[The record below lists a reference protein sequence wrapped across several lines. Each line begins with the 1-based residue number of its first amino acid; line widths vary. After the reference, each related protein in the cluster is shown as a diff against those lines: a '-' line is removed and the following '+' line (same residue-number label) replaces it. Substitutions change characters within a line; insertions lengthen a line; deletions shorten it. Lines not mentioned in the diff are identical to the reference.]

1 MIRNTANDILKLLK
15 NGTGLDKHKVF
26 NSPDRDIQ
34 KIISIIL
41 NECRCSM
48 ADRNGSLQKEESNAD
63 IIKIRNVIM
72 TFLSDMNELQEELV
86 LSVLTKDE
94 IIGPFIKLK
103 FTKSYDKDF
112 EKFDIQIDEPFE
124 KDFKYILGCDDD
136 NIKERVLEQIIN
148 PYIKNLIHSDRT
160 LSGRDK
166 VGAFFDKNFGKR
178 KDTNELVEEYKKIIR
193 EISSM
198 GEEKIDNTANYILK
212 NIMEN
217 RYFKNEII
225 KNAIKDTDL
234 QILGRKYV
242 TFNNL
247 VNSMTND
254 TYEMLIKKESPN
266 KQINE
271 IKQIYHDII
280 TQLLI
285 LSTNFRELT
294 KSKIEAQIKQINK
307 GISSNLYENNK
318 RYVNLETGYRNI
330 DISIDKNNHEIK
342 FVKHEDIEQ
351 AMKGLCS
358 SIKKLLKEGENLEN
372 GYFVKEVTRISYRL
386 VRINP
391 FIDGNIRTSKAV
403 VNILLQDRDIVSYF
417 DKEEKDEYINAI
429 NKAHLLIAENSKIEK
444 EYMKNLVTSP
454 EKCREIE
461 DKFLSMWI

>member
-1 MIRNTANDILKLLK
+1 MIRNTANDILELLK
-15 NGTGLDKHKVF
+15 NGTGLEKERVF

-41 NECRCSM
+41 NECRCSI
-48 ADRNGSLQKEESNAD
+48 ADRKGVTKRDENNMD
-63 IIKIRNVIM
+63 IVKIRNVVM
-72 TFLSDMNELQEELV
+72 TFLSDMQELQEELV

-112 EKFDIQIDEPFE
+112 EKFDMEIDEPFE
-124 KDFKYILGCDDD
+124 DDFKTIFGCNDD
-136 NIKERVLEQIIN
+136 NIKEKILDEIIN
-148 PYIKNLIHSDRT
+148 PYIKNLIHNDRT
-160 LSGRDK
+160 LSERDK
-166 VGAFFDKNFGKR
+166 IGAFFDRNFGKR
-178 KDTNELVEEYKKIIR
+178 KDDSELIEEYKKIIK
-193 EISSM
+193 EISTM
-198 GEEKIDNTANYILK
+198 EEDKIDNTANYILK

-217 RYFKNEII
+217 RFFKNEII

-234 QILGRKYV
+234 QILGRRHV

-271 IKQIYHDII
+271 IKQIYYDIVS
-280 TQLLI
+280 QLII
-285 LSTNFRELT
+285 LSTDFRELT
-294 KSKIEAQIKQINK
+294 KSKIESQIKQINK

-318 RYVNLETGYRNI
+318 RYVNPETGYRNI
-330 DISIDKNNHEIK
+330 NTSIEKNNREIR

-351 AMKGLCS
+351 AMKKLTL
-358 SIKKLLKEGENLEN
+358 SIKKLLKDGEKLEDRE
-372 GYFVKEVTRISYRL
+372 FIKEITRISYRL

-403 VNILLQDRDIVSYF
+403 ANILLQDRDMVSYF
-417 DKEEKDEYINAI
+417 DKEERDEYINTI

-444 EYMKNLVTSP
+444 EYMNNLVTNQ
-454 EKCREIE
+454 ENCREIE
-461 DKFLSMWI
+461 DKFLYMWM

>member
-1 MIRNTANDILKLLK
+1 MIRNTANSILELLK
-15 NGTGLDKHKVF
+15 NGTGLEKERVF

-41 NECRCSM
+41 NECRCSI
-48 ADRNGSLQKEESNAD
+48 ADRNGVTKKEESNMD
-63 IIKIRNVIM
+63 IVKIRNVVM
-72 TFLSDMNELQEELV
+72 TFLSDMQELQEELV

-94 IIGPFIKLK
+94 IMGPFIKLK
-103 FTKSYDKDF
+103 FTKGYDKDF
-112 EKFDIQIDEPFE
+112 EKFDMEIDEPFE
-124 KDFKYILGCDDD
+124 DDFKTIFGCNDD
-136 NIKERVLEQIIN
+136 NVKEKILDEIIN
-148 PYIKNLIHSDRT
+148 PYIKNLIHNDRT
-160 LSGRDK
+160 LSERDK
-166 VGAFFDKNFGKR
+166 IGAFFDRNFGKR
-178 KDTNELVEEYKKIIR
+178 KDNNELIKEYKQIIK
-193 EISSM
+193 EISTI
-198 GEEKIDNTANYILK
+198 GEDKIDNTANYILK

-234 QILGRKYV
+234 QILGRRYV

-271 IKQIYHDII
+271 IKQIYYDIVS
-280 TQLLI
+280 QLTI
-285 LSTNFRELT
+285 LSTDFRELT
-294 KSKIEAQIKQINK
+294 KSKIESQIKQINK

-318 RYVNLETGYRNI
+318 RYVNPETGYRNI
-330 DISIDKNNHEIK
+330 DTSIEKNNHEIR
-342 FVKHEDIEQ
+342 FVKHEYIEQ
-351 AMKGLCS
+351 AMKKLTL
-358 SIKKLLKEGENLEN
+358 SIKKLLKDGEDLEDRE
-372 GYFVKEVTRISYRL
+372 FIKEVTRISYRL

-403 VNILLQDRDIVSYF
+403 ANILLQDRDMVSYF
-417 DKEEKDEYINAI
+417 DKEETDEYINTI

-444 EYMKNLVTSP
+444 EYMNNLVTNQ

-461 DKFLSMWI
+461 DKFLYMWM

>member
-1 MIRNTANDILKLLK
+1 MIRNTANDILELLK
-15 NGTGLDKHKVF
+15 NGTGLDKEEVF
-26 NSPDRDIQ
+26 ESRNRDVQ

-41 NECRCSM
+41 NECICSL
-48 ADRNGSLQKEESNAD
+48 ADRNGTTQKDENNMD
-63 IIKIRNVIM
+63 FVKVKNVVM
-72 TFLSDMNELQEELV
+72 TFLSNMQELQEELV

-103 FTKSYDKDF
+103 FTKKYDKDF
-112 EKFDIQIDEPFE
+112 EKFDLEIEEPFE
-124 KDFKYILGCDDD
+124 EDFKDILGYNDEV
-136 NIKERVLEQIIN
+136 IKEKIIEEIIN
-148 PYIKNLIHSDRT
+148 PYIKNLIHNDRT

-166 VGAFFDKNFGKR
+166 IGEFFDRNFGKR
-178 KDTNELVEEYKKIIR
+178 KDTNELIEDYKQILR

-198 GEEKIDNTANYILK
+198 GEEKINNTASYILK

-247 VNSMTND
+247 TNSMTND
-254 TYEMLIKKESPN
+254 VYEMLIKKESPN

-271 IKQIYHDII
+271 IKQIYYDIV

-285 LSTNFRELT
+285 LSTDFSELT
-294 KSKIEAQIKQINK
+294 KSKIEGQIKQINK

-318 RYVNLETGYRNI
+318 RYVNPETGYRNI
-330 DISIDKNNHEIK
+330 DTSIEKDNCEIK
-342 FVKHEDIEQ
+342 FVKHEDIEE
-351 AMKGLCS
+351 AMKNLS
-358 SIKKLLKEGENLEN
+358 LSIKKLLKESEKLDSRS
-372 GYFVKEVTRISYRL
+372 FIREVTRINYRL

-403 VNILLQDRDIVSYF
+403 ANILLQNKDMISYF
-417 DKEEKDEYINAI
+417 DKEKIDDYINTI
-429 NKAHLLIAENSKIEK
+429 NKAHILIAEDSKVEK
-444 EYMKNLVTSP
+444 EYMKNLVSDP

-461 DKFLSMWI
+461 DKFLSMWM

>member
-15 NGTGLDKHKVF
+15 NGTGLEKDRVF
-26 NSPDRDIQ
+26 DSPDRDIK

-41 NECRCSM
+41 NECRCSL
-48 ADRNGSLQKEESNAD
+48 ADRNGSIKKEESNMD
-63 IIKIRNVIM
+63 IVKIRNVVM
-72 TFLSDMNELQEELV
+72 TFLSDMQELQEELV

-94 IIGPFIKLK
+94 IIGPFMKLK
-103 FTKSYDKDF
+103 FTKGYDKDF
-112 EKFDIQIDEPFE
+112 EKFDMQIDEPFE
-124 KDFKYILGCDDD
+124 EDFKYILGCDDN
-136 NIKERVLEQIIN
+136 NIKEKILEEIIN
-148 PYIKNLIHSDRT
+148 PYIKNLIHNDRT

-166 VGAFFDKNFGKR
+166 VGAFLDKNFGKR
-178 KDTNELVEEYKKIIR
+178 KDTDELIEEYKKILR

-225 KNAIKDTDL
+225 KNAIKHTDL

-254 TYEMLIKKESPN
+254 TYEMLIKKESPT

-271 IKQIYHDII
+271 IKQIYYDII
-280 TQLLI
+280 AQLLI
-285 LSTNFRELT
+285 LSTDFKELT

-318 RYVNLETGYRNI
+318 RYVNSETGYRNI
-330 DISIDKNNHEIK
+330 DTSIEKNNHEIR

-351 AMKGLCS
+351 AMKSLS
-358 SIKKLLKEGENLEN
+358 LSIKKLLKEGDDLEDRD
-372 GYFVKEVTRISYRL
+372 FIREITRISYRL

-403 VNILLQDRDIVSYF
+403 ANILLQDRDMVSYF
-417 DKEEKDEYINAI
+417 DKEERDEYINTI

-444 EYMKNLVTSP
+444 EYMNNLV
-454 EKCREIE
+454 ENQENCREIE
-461 DKFLSMWI
+461 DKFLYMWM